1 MIRLLKHLRRHSTD
15 GWHHF
20 RTISCPTDGCHHL
33 LRLPGPLV
41 LSSSSKSLSSQV
53 LRVRLSNREDAARS
67 SAARANFSDAHAVE
81 NNGHL
86 YTSCTLTT
94 HNSNELAIFSITP
107 LQHVGMVFGEKRVTL
122 STIPEK
128 FPPRDRAGNGGQSAA
143 NCPFN
148 LLPERRVSIFRA

>member
-1 MIRLLKHLRRHSTD
+1 MD
-15 GWHHF
+15 GTVSLPLHRWMALF
-20 RTISCPTDGCHHL
+20 PPSPALVPFPADGA
-33 LRLPGPLV
+33 RLPGPLV

-86 YTSCTLTT
+86 YISCTLTT
-94 HNSNELAIFSITP
+94 HNSNELAIFSIPP

-128 FPPRDRAGNGGQSAA
+128 FPPRDRAATNTSREWRPIGRQLSFQLA
-143 NCPFN
+143 
-148 LLPERRVSIFRA
+148 S